1 MSFILDTNIVSE
13 FSKRRPNPAVVAFV
27 GSTPSD
33 RVWLSVLSLGEIR
46 RGIEMERRRDED
58 AAASI
63 ALWLARTEEQ
73 FADRVLPIT
82 AEVAHRWGEITS
94 DRTRPVVD
102 TLIAAT
108 ALVHG
113 LTVVTRNVRD
123 YQALGVPVINPWN

>member
-1 MSFILDTNIVSE
+1 LSFILDTDVISE
-13 FSKRRPNPAVVAFV
+13 FSKRRPNETVVKFV
-27 GSTPSD
+27 ESSSSD
-33 RVWLSVLSLGEIR
+33 KLWLSVLSLGEIR
-46 RGIEMERRRDED
+46 RGIEVGRRRNPD

-63 ALWLARTEEQ
+63 ARWLARTEDQ

-82 AEVAHRWGEITS
+82 AEIAHRWGEITS
-94 DRTRPVVD
+94 DRARPVVD

-123 YQALGVPVINPWN
+123 FQTLGIPVINPWN